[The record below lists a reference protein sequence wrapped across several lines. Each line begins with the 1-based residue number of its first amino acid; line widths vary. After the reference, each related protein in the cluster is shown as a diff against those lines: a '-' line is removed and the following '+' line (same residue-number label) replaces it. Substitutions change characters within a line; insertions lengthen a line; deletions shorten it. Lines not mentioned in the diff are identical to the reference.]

1 MRENRESEAVN
12 DYNKEIWFMLC
23 LLKPDMSGWGPSTN
37 LKGGPLFASE
47 LLVAR
52 SVSTWKWMNEYVT
65 YLQEGYIEEMTRFSH
80 CLNAKTG
87 FVNYWSVH
95 IYV

>member
-12 DYNKEIWFMLC
+12 DFDKKKFGFMLC

-52 SVSTWKWMNEYVT
+52 SVST
-65 YLQEGYIEEMTRFSH
+65 
-80 CLNAKTG
+80 
-87 FVNYWSVH
+87 
-95 IYV
+95 

>member
-12 DYNKEIWFMLC
+12 DYNKEICFMLC

-52 SVSTWKWMNEYVT
+52 FVST
-65 YLQEGYIEEMTRFSH
+65 
-80 CLNAKTG
+80 
-87 FVNYWSVH
+87 
-95 IYV
+95 